1 MTANNLKSKRLE
13 LGMTQ
18 KAVAD
23 AVNISQQHLQRL
35 EAGTSPVKI
44 KLAEKIAAVL
54 NCTIDDLFPGVAE
67 VVRRDHGLLSS
78 DDAEVRQMLNEWD
91 RAGIDIDGSGWTIL
105 WRIPKEGTHT
115 AKINGL
121 VARNLMADLDSKLAG
136 GFLIFDSPTH
146 RHAVA
151 IAPEIF
157 IEFRRIRDSEGDDD
171 DDAELPRHYRT
182 VKVYRRGNDYSD
194 HFAVDPDEGWL
205 SEAGTKRVQV
215 QKVFQTLESG
225 LRPRISLVSRQD
237 DQTSEEATISYI
249 AVESILAVSAPL
261 SVVDP
266 AFRQE
271 LEKAD

>member
-1 MTANNLKSKRLE
+1 MAANNLKSKRQELE
-13 LGMTQ
+13 MTQ

-23 AVNISQQHLQRL
+23 AVHISQQHLQRL

-44 KLAEKIAAVL
+44 KLAEKIATVL
-54 NCTIDDLFPGVAE
+54 NCTIDDLFPRLAE
-67 VVRRDHGLLSS
+67 VVRRDHGLLAT
-78 DDAEVRQMLNEWD
+78 DDAEARRMLNEWD
-91 RAGIDIDGSGWTIL
+91 RAGIDIDGSGWMII

-121 VARNLMADLDSKLAG
+121 VARTLMADLDSKLAS

-151 IAPEIF
+151 IAPEIP
-157 IEFRRIRDSEGDDD
+157 IEFRRIVDSEGDDD
-171 DDAELPRHYRT
+171 DDAELPRDYRT

-194 HFAVDPDEGWL
+194 HYEVQPDEGFL

-215 QKVFQTLESG
+215 QQLFQALEGG
-225 LRPRISLVSRQD
+225 LRPRISLVHGYD
-237 DQTSEEATISYI
+237 NENPEDATISYI
-249 AVESILAVSAPL
+249 GVASILAVSAPL

-271 LEKAD
+271 LEKAE